1 LEGESISLHLGGAI
15 MVRLSNQYLQ
25 EEEHQEAQT
34 GTLLGEIGGWVA
46 LECDCRATLVLDVE
60 SADQPSR
67 CLLACGVCGKRFARR
82 SGY

>member
-1 LEGESISLHLGGAI
+1 

-25 EEEHQEAQT
+25 EEHQEEAQGG
-34 GTLLGEIGGWVA
+34 GTLLGEMIGGWVA
-46 LECDCRATLVLDVE
+46 LRCDCRAKLVLDAE
-60 SADQPSR
+60 SADRPSQ